1 MGVTIDDRWC
11 QEAIAKVKYID
22 QRVLVCSLDRR
33 YTREEC
39 EKYDLI
45 ASCTTGLDHIDH
57 GEVPIISLQGET
69 EYLRGVY
76 ATAEHT
82 MALILALARK
92 IPAAFEDVLDGEW
105 DREIFQGMEL
115 RGKTLGII
123 GLGRVGKQ
131 VAHIAFKG
139 LEMKV
144 DAYDPNDGLLYF
156 RMFERTL
163 EKSDIITVHV
173 PLNDETTLM
182 FRAEQFAMMKPGAL
196 FVNTSRGAVVDEY
209 ALLLALESKHLG
221 GAALDVM
228 ADEPFVNKD
237 ILEYARTHDNLL
249 LTPHLGGNTLE
260 SRQKCQLFIADK
272 IKKHCSR

>member
-11 QEAIAKVKYID
+11 QEAIAKVKDID

-33 YTREEC
+33 YAREEC

-92 IPAAFEDVLDGEW
+92 IPAAFDHVKQGGW
-105 DREIFQGMEL
+105 DRERYQGMEL
-115 RGKTLGII
+115 DGKQLGII
-123 GLGRVGKQ
+123 GYGRVGKQ
-131 VAHIAFKG
+131 VAYMAG
-139 LEMKV
+139 TLV
-144 DAYDPNDGLLYF
+144 DRVSSCDLGWGWP
-156 RMFERTL
+156 TL
-163 EKSDIITVHV
+163 KEILSESDIISVHV
-173 PLNDETTLM
+173 PLNDETKGM
-182 FRAEQFAMMKPGAL
+182 FGLAEFAMMKPGAL